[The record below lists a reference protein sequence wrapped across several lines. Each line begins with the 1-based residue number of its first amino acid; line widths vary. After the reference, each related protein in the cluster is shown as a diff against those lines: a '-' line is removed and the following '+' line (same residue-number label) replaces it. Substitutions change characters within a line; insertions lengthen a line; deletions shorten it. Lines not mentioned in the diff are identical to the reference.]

1 MTTNDEIDKKL
12 EELDIIKAIE
22 NKDVPYVI
30 TQIKGLI
37 DETDKEARADERAKV
52 QSGGLT
58 EAGQSLYDRRKD
70 IEINTAKALC
80 GKFDEIIPYHDDWTV
95 GEWTDYNDEEY
106 DAVRKEFGVD

>member
-1 MTTNDEIDKKL
+1 MATNDEIDNKL

-37 DETDKEARADERAKV
+37 DETDKEARADERANI
-52 QSGGLT
+52 
-58 EAGQSLYDRRKD
+58 EARNKIHEKYHELNDKD

-106 DAVRKEFGVD
+106 DAVKKEFGVD